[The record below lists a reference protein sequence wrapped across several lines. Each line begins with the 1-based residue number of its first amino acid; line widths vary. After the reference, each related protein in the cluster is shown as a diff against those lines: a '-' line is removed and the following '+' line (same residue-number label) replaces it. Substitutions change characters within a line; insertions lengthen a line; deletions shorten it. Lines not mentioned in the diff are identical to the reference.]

1 MYKHNITV
9 NIIANTIKKIAN
21 GIVHPPKAYETN
33 DVAKAKMANTNKRIM
48 AITNE
53 IIGIYLGK
61 QWVKAILIRPAPI
74 AMIKAYQKVFANP
87 LLSNAFVLDGFWEN
101 LILSA

>member
-1 MYKHNITV
+1 MTV

-61 QWVKAILIRPAPI
+61 Q
-74 AMIKAYQKVFANP
+74 
-87 LLSNAFVLDGFWEN
+87 
-101 LILSA
+101 

>member
-1 MYKHNITV
+1 MYKKTVGFSLRNLVAYSSIYPWNFIQLMYKHNITV

-61 QWVKAILIRPAPI
+61 Q
-74 AMIKAYQKVFANP
+74 
-87 LLSNAFVLDGFWEN
+87 
-101 LILSA
+101 